1 MNRGHR
7 YQKSN
12 HKNNRNYKQNTHH
25 NSKTNV
31 KNYNVVLE
39 DLQDYMLQNENMEKY
54 RCIINTN
61 YKTIDKTVK
70 KNKKII
76 NSVKDTNTN
85 TDKPKIFF
93 AKQKDTLFWCFF
105 IIYKGRENY
114 DMIINKHFQEEKSFK
129 ITAAEYARECKDRLK
144 EIKVKRVDMESE
156 LVNDSKI
163 SLLTFLGL
171 CYIYNKNVIVIKNN
185 IYYEINAGTHEE
197 LFSVVT
203 CKNNGV
209 DDIYGIETDVDDAT
223 ISAYRKD
230 LYKIENISK
239 PIRAFSYYK
248 LEDLCVICQKLKI
261 STTITVNDKTKSK
274 SKKMLYENIVQ
285 QI

>member
-1 MNRGHR
+1 MYKGHR
-7 YQKSN
+7 NRNQKQ
-12 HKNNRNYKQNTHH
+12 NRNYKQSNSR

-39 DLQDYMLQNENMEKY
+39 DLQDYMLHNENMEKY
-54 RCIINTN
+54 KCIVNTN

-70 KNKKII
+70 KNKKIT
-76 NSVKDTNTN
+76 NVVKDVAGK
-85 TDKPKIFF
+85 DKNKIFF
-93 AKQKDTLFWCFF
+93 AKQKDTLFWCFY
-105 IIYKGRENY
+105 IMYKGKDKY
-114 DMIINKHFQEEKSFK
+114 DMITNKHFQEEKSFK
-129 ITAAEYARECKDRLK
+129 INAAEHARECKDRLK
-144 EIKVKRVDMESE
+144 ELKIKRVDMESE

-185 IYYEINAGTHEE
+185 IYYEINGGAHDEA
-197 LFSVVT
+197 FSVVT

-209 DDIYGIETDVDDAT
+209 DDVYGIETEVDNDT
-223 ISAYRKD
+223 ISKYRND

-248 LEDLCVICQKLKI
+248 LEDLCKICEKLKI
-261 STTITVNDKTKSK
+261 PTTITVNDKTKAK
-274 SKKMLYENIVQ
+274 SKKMMYEHIVQ
-285 QI
+285 QM